1 MSRAPSPAHCCDWSV
16 HRQWCRIVL
25 VQFQMMVVTNPAQY
39 VQRRHETPQMWE
51 GRRITYLLLCA
62 LEQIRY
68 SVQRVKALQTETL
81 KP

>member
-1 MSRAPSPAHCCDWSV
+1 MSRAPLLACCCDWSV
-16 HRQWCRIVL
+16 HRQCRIAL
-25 VQFQMMVVTNPAQY
+25 VQFQLGNSVRTEA
-39 VQRRHETPQMWE
+39 PQMWE
-51 GRRITYLLLCA
+51 GRRITYLLLRA

>member
-1 MSRAPSPAHCCDWSV
+1 MSRAPSPVRCCDWSV
-16 HRQWCRIVL
+16 HRRWCCIVL
-25 VQFQMMVVTNPAQY
+25 VQFQMMVVADPAQY
-39 VQRRHETPQMWE
+39 IQRRHEAPQMWE
-51 GRRITYLLLCA
+51 GRRITYLLLRA